1 VSALFF
7 SFSQHTDDV
16 LLCCNEE
23 FCSVPNTEKGCVN
36 IYGKHNSA
44 ECVIAQ
50 TSSMGLLNLAS
61 HHLPGEYVMKTI
73 RTLAALIATGAVLG
87 GCASS
92 SPDPYYGYNNGYNN
106 GGYRDGYNTSYRDSA
121 AAGYGTIESIQVTN
135 GDGRTSGAGAIVGG
149 VVGALAGNQVGSG
162 SGRTAATVA
171 GGVAGAA
178 IGNNVERN
186 REGQQM
192 YAVNVRL
199 DNGEYRTIM
208 QDSVYDLRV
217 GNRVRVVDGR
227 VYRY

>member
-1 VSALFF
+1 
-7 SFSQHTDDV
+7 
-16 LLCCNEE
+16 
-23 FCSVPNTEKGCVN
+23 
-36 IYGKHNSA
+36 
-44 ECVIAQ
+44 
-50 TSSMGLLNLAS
+50 
-61 HHLPGEYVMKTI
+61 MKTI
-73 RTLAALIATGAVLG
+73 RTLAALIATGAILG

-92 SPDPYYGYNNGYNN
+92 SPDPYYGYNN

-121 AAGYGTIESIQVTN
+121 SAGYGTIESIQVTSAEA
-135 GDGRTSGAGAIVGG
+135 RTSGAGAIVGG
-149 VVGALAGNQVGSG
+149 VVGALAGNQIGSG
-162 SGRTAATVA
+162 GGRTAATVA

-186 REGQQM
+186 RGDGQQM

-199 DNGEYRTIM
+199 DNGEYRTIV